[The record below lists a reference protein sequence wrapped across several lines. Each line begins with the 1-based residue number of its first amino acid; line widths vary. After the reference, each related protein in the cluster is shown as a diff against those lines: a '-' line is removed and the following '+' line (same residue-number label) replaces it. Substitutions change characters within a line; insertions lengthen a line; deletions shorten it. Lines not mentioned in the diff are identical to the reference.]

1 MGASDSDFRGVW
13 AERLAIRRDRAV
25 SAFDRVCARS
35 MAAFWDIQLGEGCL
49 FLGRP
54 IFRRWPHSTISI
66 GPRCEFRSSPG
77 SNRVGVN
84 RPCMVSTILP
94 GARVSLGARCG
105 LSGTVIAAAE
115 EIVIGDRVLCGA
127 NVTITDNDW
136 HGLRPDE
143 RHLPGESAPVHIGD
157 DVWLGLGVVVLKGV
171 TIGAG
176 SVIAAGSIVAE
187 SIPEG
192 VIAAGNPAKVVR
204 TMG

>member
-1 MGASDSDFRGVW
+1 MGDSDSDFRGVW

-25 SAFDRVCARS
+25 SALDGVYARS
-35 MAAFWDIQLGEGCL
+35 MAAFWHVQLTKDCV

-66 GPRCEFRSSPG
+66 GPRCEFRSAPG

-84 RPCMVSTILP
+84 RPCMVSTISP
-94 GARVSLGARCG
+94 GARVSIGDRCG

-115 EIVIGDRVLCGA
+115 EIVIGDHVLCGA

-143 RHLPGESAPVHIGD
+143 RHLPGESAPVHIED

-176 SVIAAGSIVAE
+176 SVVAAGSVVTE
-187 SIPEG
+187 SIPGG
-192 VIAAGNPAKVVR
+192 VIAAGNPAKAVK
-204 TMG
+204 TID